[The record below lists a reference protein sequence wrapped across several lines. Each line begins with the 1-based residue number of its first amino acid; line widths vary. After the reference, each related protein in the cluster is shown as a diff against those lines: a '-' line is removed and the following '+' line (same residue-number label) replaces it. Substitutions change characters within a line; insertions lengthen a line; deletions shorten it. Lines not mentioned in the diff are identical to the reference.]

1 MSAPVAIGTTP
12 WRAFDPARAPAIV
25 CAVAP
30 RIAVAPL
37 TAKGYYEARPGDV
50 APRDDLFLLDVRHEG
65 DLDED
70 LGHIHQVHHLP
81 LAELDAL
88 ALPLD
93 TPIVTVCGNG
103 FESRKAAIAL
113 VEAGFT
119 EVYHLVGGMIRWNAE
134 ERPVAKVSTHRPAP
148 RR

>member
-1 MSAPVAIGTTP
+1 M
-12 WRAFDPARAPAIV
+12 
-25 CAVAP
+25 
-30 RIAVAPL
+30 APL

-50 APRDDLFLLDVRHEG
+50 VLRDDLFLLDVRALE
-65 DLDED
+65 DLHSD

-88 ALPLD
+88 DLPFE

-103 FESRKAAIAL
+103 FESRKAAAAL
-113 VEAGFT
+113 VAAGFT
-119 EVYHLVGGMIRWNAE
+119 EVYHLVGGMIRWHAE
-134 ERPVAKVSTHRPAP
+134 ERPVAKVATHRPAP

>member
-1 MSAPVAIGTTP
+1 M
-12 WRAFDPARAPAIV
+12 
-25 CAVAP
+25 
-30 RIAVAPL
+30 APL

-50 APRDDLFLLDVRHEG
+50 VVRDDLFLLDVRHPEDLEG
-65 DLDED
+65 D

-81 LAELDAL
+81 LADLDAL
-88 ALPLD
+88 HLPKE
-93 TPIVTVCGNG
+93 TPVVTVCGNG

-113 VEAGFT
+113 VEGGFM

-134 ERPVAKVSTHRPAP
+134 ERPVARVSTHRPAP

>member
-1 MSAPVAIGTTP
+1 VP
-12 WRAFDPARAPAIV
+12 
-25 CAVAP
+25 AVAP

-50 APRDDLFLLDVRHEG
+50 VVRDDLFLLDVRHPEDLEG
-65 DLDED
+65 D

-81 LAELDAL
+81 LADLDAL
-88 ALPLD
+88 HLPKE
-93 TPIVTVCGNG
+93 TPVVTVCGNG

-113 VEAGFT
+113 VEGGFM

-134 ERPVAKVSTHRPAP
+134 ERPVARVSTHRPAP